1 MTFSLQCKQV
11 QEKKNEMTYKLING
25 KQTIFCNIENKSIS
39 FICLNEVTYIKTQ
52 SKYGLIFFFNNNGKF
67 KETSYSYHH
76 LLLLY
81 LGVLSTASILKCMC
95 SFCFDYVGGAGN
107 GETFTKQVC
116 HGFIKKSSL

>member
-52 SKYGLIFFFNNNGKF
+52 SKYGLVFF
-67 KETSYSYHH
+67 
-76 LLLLY
+76 
-81 LGVLSTASILKCMC
+81 STIMENLKKPPIHITIYFFCILV
-95 SFCFDYVGGAGN
+95 F
-107 GETFTKQVC
+107 
-116 HGFIKKSSL
+116 